1 MNEFEKEDI
10 ISLISKILFN
20 LFMPFQLVMSS
31 DKLANIKEPLSELHF
46 ELKTTEGEEQVSLE
60 LDKEELKMLIDK
72 MEAANKVS

>member
-1 MNEFEKEDI
+1 
-10 ISLISKILFN
+10 
-20 LFMPFQLVMSS
+20 MPFQLVMSS